1 MSAEGMPVGSR
12 GELMADREGRRTLA
26 EKIDRLFNAV
36 HPAEGEYTH
45 EEVATSIRA
54 AGGPTVSSTYLW
66 QLRKGLRDNPTMR
79 HLEALS
85 DFFGVPPAYFF
96 DDELSARIDAEL
108 TLLASL
114 RDARVRQVALR
125 TSGLSAESMG
135 AIVEMIERVRQL
147 EGLAD
152 LPAEEDEEEGSSGGS

>member
-1 MSAEGMPVGSR
+1 
-12 GELMADREGRRTLA
+12 MADREGRRTLA
-26 EKIDRLFNAV
+26 EKVDRLFKAV

-45 EEVATSIRA
+45 EEVATAIRA

-147 EGLAD
+147 EGLAA
-152 LPAEEDEEEGSSGGS
+152 LPTEGDEEEGSSGGS

>member
-1 MSAEGMPVGSR
+1 
-12 GELMADREGRRTLA
+12 MADREGRRTLA
-26 EKIDRLFNAV
+26 EKIDRLFKAV

-45 EEVATSIRA
+45 EDVARAIRA

-125 TSGLSAESMG
+125 TSGLSAESIG

-152 LPAEEDEEEGSSGGS
+152 PPAEGDEEERVIRRELM